1 MRSSITVLLRMTL
14 ALLAVTFAANASA
27 ERLDPGNP
35 DDVIKIQRKW
45 SCSLVDGEPVIY
57 WWYGSMYSRVP
68 GERDRVLF
76 NVQGMNI
83 RTCGTVTDPVRGT
96 GYRSVSRE
104 VMFYL
109 DPETDEILRTW
120 ENPWTGETN
129 EVIHVANDPVNM
141 RRPVFPYDEN
151 GEPAARWRGMVKN
164 GRVFT
169 TGAVPLFYTNPMGGE
184 FQEYVGG
191 SYHAMEMFNSF
202 AYEDEVF
209 DPDIPSNLRKSLG
222 WSRISKWLPWMEMG
236 DRVGMMIATTAGRRM
251 KDFDELPDVV
261 KDEIRL
267 NYPEYTEAPPL
278 DDSRP
283 NDTTWTITK
292 RAIDARRA
300 AEAKEAA
307 E

>member
-1 MRSSITVLLRMTL
+1 MIQRLSLLRWLAALTL
-14 ALLAVTFAANASA
+14 LLPVALLAAD
-27 ERLDPGNP
+27 RLDPNDP

-45 SCSLVDGEPVIY
+45 NCSLVDGEPTFY

-68 GERDRVLF
+68 GERDRLLF
-76 NVQGMNI
+76 NVQGMNV
-83 RTCGTVTDPVRGT
+83 RACGTVTDPVRGT

-109 DPETDEILRTW
+109 DPETDEVLRTW

-129 EVIHVANDPVNM
+129 EVIHVANDPVNA
-141 RRPVFPYDEN
+141 RRPTFPYDEDGN
-151 GEPAARWRGMVKN
+151 PAAKFRGTIKN
-164 GRVFT
+164 GRIFT
-169 TGAVPLFYTNPMGGE
+169 TGAAPLFYKNPMGGD

-209 DPDIPSNLRKSLG
+209 DPEIPVNMKNSLG
-222 WSRISKWLPWMEMG
+222 WSRVSKWLPWMEMG
-236 DRVGMMIATTAGRRM
+236 DRVGILVATTAGRRM
-251 KDFDELPDVV
+251 KNFDALPDVV
-261 KDEIRL
+261 KDEIL
-267 NYPEYTEAPPL
+267 KNHPTYTLPPPL

-300 AEAKEAA
+300 QEEQQ
-307 E
+307 

>member
-1 MRSSITVLLRMTL
+1 MPDMNCWLVRVL
-14 ALLAVTFAANASA
+14 ALLAPVVLALDASA
-27 ERLDPGNP
+27 GRLDPDDP

-45 SCSLVDGEPVIY
+45 NCSLVDGEPVVY

-68 GERDRVLF
+68 GERDRLLF
-76 NVQGMNI
+76 NVQGVNV
-83 RTCGTVTDPVRGT
+83 RACGTVTDPVRGT

-109 DPETDEILRTW
+109 DPETDEVLREW

-129 EVIHVANDPVNM
+129 TVIHVANDPVNM
-141 RRPVFPYDEN
+141 RRPSFPYDEN
-151 GEPAARWRGMVKN
+151 GDPAVSFRGTVLN

-169 TGAVPLFYTNPMGGE
+169 TGAVPLFYANPMGGDY
-184 FQEYVGG
+184 QDYVGG
-191 SYHAMEMFNSF
+191 NYHAMEMFNSF

-209 DPDIPSNLRKSLG
+209 DDAVPSNVHKSLG

-236 DRVGMMIATTAGRRM
+236 DRVGMMITTTAGRRM
-251 KDFDELPDVV
+251 QDFDELPAVV
-261 KDEIRL
+261 RDEIL
-267 NYPEYTEAPPL
+267 ANYPQYTEAPPL
-278 DDSRP
+278 DDDRP

-300 AEAKEAA
+300 AAEEAA

>member
-1 MRSSITVLLRMTL
+1 MQLARRYGRWILLL
-14 ALLAVTFAANASA
+14 ALTISVGAQA
-27 ERLDPGNP
+27 ERLDPNDP

-45 SCSLVDGEPVIY
+45 SCSLIDGEPVIY

-68 GERDRVLF
+68 GERDRLLF

-83 RTCGTVTDPVRGT
+83 RACGTVTDPVRGT

-109 DPETDEILRTW
+109 DPETDEVLRTW

-141 RRPVFPYDEN
+141 RRPYFPYDED
-151 GEPAARWRGMVKN
+151 GKAVAKWRGTIKN

-169 TGAVPLFYTNPMGGE
+169 TGAVPLFYTNPMGGD

-209 DPDIPSNLRKSLG
+209 DPDIPSDMNKSLG
-222 WSRISKWLPWMEMG
+222 WSRVSKWLPWMEMG
-236 DRVGMMIATTAGRRM
+236 DRVGMMVATTAGRRM

-261 KDEIRL
+261 KDEIL
-267 NYPEYTEAPPL
+267 KNHPEYTEAPPL
-278 DDSRP
+278 DDARP

-292 RAIDARRA
+292 RAIDARRSQ
-300 AEAKEAA
+300 EEEDAK
-307 E
+307 